1 LVLQGNSGLQGVKM
15 NPYELITDQIEDE
28 VIRKELPLY
37 FKAIISEIRQFEN
50 GGFFERDMIKRQ
62 LRRIEDLLDNRID
75 FEE

>member
-1 LVLQGNSGLQGVKM
+1 M
-15 NPYELITDQIEDE
+15 DPYELITDQIDDE

-37 FKAIISEIRQFEN
+37 FKGIISEIRQFEK
-50 GGFFERDMIKRQ
+50 GGYFERDMIKRQ

>member
-1 LVLQGNSGLQGVKM
+1 M

-37 FKAIISEIRQFEN
+37 FQAIISEIRQFEN

>member
-1 LVLQGNSGLQGVKM
+1 MECLGLRGVKM
-15 NPYELITDQIEDE
+15 DPYELITDQIDDE

-37 FKAIISEIRQFEN
+37 FKGIISEIRQFEK
-50 GGFFERDMIKRQ
+50 GGYFERDMIKRQ

>member
-1 LVLQGNSGLQGVKM
+1 M
-15 NPYELITDQIEDE
+15 DPYELITDQIDDE

-50 GGFFERDMIKRQ
+50 GGYFERAMIKRQ

>member
-1 LVLQGNSGLQGVKM
+1 M

>member
-1 LVLQGNSGLQGVKM
+1 MECLGLQGVKM
-15 NPYELITDQIEDE
+15 DPYELITDQIDDE

-37 FKAIISEIRQFEN
+37 FKGIISEIRQFEK
-50 GGFFERDMIKRQ
+50 GGYFERDMIKRQ

>member
-1 LVLQGNSGLQGVKM
+1 M
-15 NPYELITDQIEDE
+15 NPYELITDQIDDE

-37 FKAIISEIRQFEN
+37 FKAIISEIRQFEK
-50 GGFFERDMIKRQ
+50 GGYFERDMIKRQ

>member
-1 LVLQGNSGLQGVKM
+1 MKLLF
-15 NPYELITDQIEDE
+15 TDQIEDE